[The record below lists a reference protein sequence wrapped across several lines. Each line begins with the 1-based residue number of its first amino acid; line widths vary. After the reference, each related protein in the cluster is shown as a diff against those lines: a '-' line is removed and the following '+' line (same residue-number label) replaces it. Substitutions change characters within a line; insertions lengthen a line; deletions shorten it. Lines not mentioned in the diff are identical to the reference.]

1 MNAPEITKLTR
12 EEVDSLF
19 DFEANKRGPLTQ
31 TLRTLGLISGNDKA
45 GYEITKAGRE
55 RLERERI
62 LRDREEKDAV
72 TRREELE
79 AARLAEVAKE
89 RQQRIAAAQKRAIAA
104 QKKREADKE
113 KLKARKKAEQ
123 LQIAA

>member
-19 DFEANKRGPLTQ
+19 DISAKRNPGPTG
-31 TLRTLGLISGNDKA
+31 TLKSLGLIELERGS
-45 GYEITKAGRE
+45 YRLTKAGRE
-55 RLERERI
+55 RLKRERV
-62 LRDREEKDAV
+62 LRARDAKSPE

-89 RQQRIAAAQKRAIAA
+89 RQQRIAAAQKRVITA
-104 QKKREADKE
+104 QKKREADEE